1 MDKKLIIDCRMRSIE
16 KEYLK
21 SIGYNIIELN
31 RQNHVYEEISSH
43 VDVFC
48 VKINNKIILE
58 PCVYNEFML
67 DGQYIIKGKSYLKEK
82 YPFDIAYNVCQIGQN
97 VVHNFKYTDE
107 KVLEIMQKEKL
118 NMININQ
125 GYSNCSIAVIDSNSA
140 IVTDKNIAEILIK
153 NKIDVLLIDDDLDIK
168 LLKNNAEYSNMK
180 GFIGGCITRLDDN
193 VVIFGELSKI
203 DRHGK
208 IRKFIESR
216 ALKIIEFRGMDV
228 IDYGGILA
236 LD

>member
-1 MDKKLIIDCRMRSIE
+1 MDKKLIIDCRMRNIE

-48 VKINNKIILE
+48 VKINNKRILE
-58 PCVYNEFML
+58 PCVYNEFTL
-67 DGQYIIKGKSYLKEK
+67 DEKYVVKGKRYLKEK

-107 KVLEIMQKEKL
+107 IVLEIIQKEKL

-168 LLKNNAEYSNMK
+168 LLKNNGAYSNMK
-180 GFIGGCITRLDDN
+180 GFIGGCITRIDDK
-193 VVIFGELSKI
+193 VIIFGELSKI
-203 DRHGK
+203 DRNGK

-216 ALKIIEFRGMDV
+216 NLKIIEFRGMDV